1 MRIKIDPKSLTQ
13 TTGYECAIRFALG
26 GATTVL
32 AGLVAKKFGPAVG
45 GLFLAIPALFP
56 ASATLVEKHEREKK
70 TQKGLEGEERGRE
83 AASLDALGASIG
95 AVGLCVFA
103 VTVWL
108 LLPEHSAWQVLVGAS
123 MMWFVSSF
131 ALWFL
136 REQRHKFSGFTPGA
150 KHSPPASRT

>member
-1 MRIKIDPKSLTQ
+1 MLISVNFSPLKKTKWYQ
-13 TTGYECAIRFALG
+13 YAVRFALG
-26 GATTVL
+26 GLITAV
-32 AGLVAKKFGPAVG
+32 AGLIAKKYGPNFG
-45 GLFLAIPALFP
+45 GLFLAFPAIFP
-56 ASATLVEKHEREKK
+56 ASATLVEKHEKERKA
-70 TQKGLEGEERGRE
+70 QKGLEGKERGRE
-83 AASLDALGASIG
+83 AAALDALGASIG

-108 LLPEHSAWQVLVGAS
+108 LLPEHSAWQVLFGAS
-123 MMWFVSSF
+123 VVWFVSSC

>member
-1 MRIKIDPKSLTQ
+1 MRIKIDPKSLSQ
-13 TTGYECAIRFALG
+13 TTWYECAIRFALG

-45 GLFLAIPALFP
+45 GLFLAFPAIFP

-70 TQKGLEGEERGRE
+70 AQKGLEGEERGRE
-83 AASLDALGASIG
+83 AAALDALGAQIG

-103 VTVWL
+103 VVVWL
-108 LLPEHSAWQVLVGAS
+108 LLPEHSAWQVLFGAS
-123 MMWFVSSF
+123 LLWFGSSC

-136 REQRHKFSGFTPGA
+136 REQRHKLSEFTPGA
-150 KHSPPASRT
+150 KHSPRASRT